1 MTIQAPI
8 DKLRRLREL
17 QERDRIETAQR
28 ARADYPTPGALAQ
41 KLDPMTVQ
49 TPALEIIDAELIAI
63 RDALTVMF
71 ARRARFAELIR
82 AGVEQE
88 EATERAAIEIE
99 SAGNDRL
106 IVSMSPQEGKSS
118 RVTRYGVLW
127 LLKQFP
133 TLRVGIVDREPILI
147 S

>member
-49 TPALEIIDAELIAI
+49 TPALEIIDAEMVMI
-63 RDALTVMF
+63 RDHIEVML
-71 ARRARFAELIR
+71 ARRARYVALVRQKVPLEI
-82 AGVEQE
+82 
-88 EATERAAIEIE
+88 ATEQAAAEIPD
-99 SAGNDRL
+99 AGNDRL
-106 IVSMSPQEGKSS
+106 IRAS
-118 RVTRYGVLW
+118 
-127 LLKQFP
+127 FP
-133 TLRVGIVDREPILI
+133 CKRANPASVR
-147 S
+147 